1 MKLLIIEDERRLSD
15 SIVAY
20 LGNEKYL
27 CEQAFDYDQAIEK
40 AGMYDYDLIP
50 SHSRSSHEWMNT
62 LALGS
67 AFMITF

>member
-27 CEQAFDYDQAIEK
+27 SEQAFDYDRAIEK

-50 SHSRSSHEWMNT
+50 SHRRSAHEWMNT